1 MQQGDGVTDV
11 PGHEVQQRF
20 LSERVRIP
28 QHVVFRTF
36 VNETVVLNLETGLY
50 HGLNPTAGR
59 MLELLAENGE
69 VAATARRLSEESGV
83 PEERVTADLE
93 AFCANLVDR
102 GLITLDGDG

>member
-1 MQQGDGVTDV
+1 V

-59 MLELLAENGE
+59 MLELLAEDGE
-69 VAATARRLSEESGV
+69 VAAAARRLAEESGV
-83 PEERVTADLE
+83 PAERVAADLE
-93 AFCANLVDR
+93 AFCANLVER
-102 GLITLDGDG
+102 GLITVEGEG